1 MRKQISMLLGL
12 TMATCGALGG
22 CSSQPAATST
32 EASADTT
39 APVETTT
46 IAEPT
51 SAAEIPEPAGI
62 YTPGTYT
69 ATAQGFG
76 GDVTVTITVDAE
88 SITEVIIEGDSET
101 QGIGSKAVEQLPEA
115 ILNAQ
120 SAEVDGVS
128 GATITSKAIQTA
140 IAQAL
145 AEAKGEEPNTIS
157 SVKMVPG
164 TYTAT
169 AQGFAKAELLE
180 VNVTVSEDQIKS
192 IEVNPDNGETATVLQ
207 SAIDLM
213 IPRMIEYQSVS
224 VDSICGATVS
234 SNAIKTA
241 AESALVQA
249 IVAAGGDETDVK
261 AFYVEQPK
269 STAQEEMEVDVLVI
283 GMGGAGFSA
292 AMSAAQAQYEAGGKD
307 ASKVSVLGIDKAG
320 KYGGTSA
327 LTSSPMAVNPPSMV
341 EKKGSDYV
349 DIDVFKQDW
358 MTYTEGDAKEE
369 LVDIMIN
376 KSGETL
382 DWLTDLGFEFAEPVP
397 GFGTPYEVVCYY
409 GEGFMGSDGQTT
421 SKTVVGGFFDKMMAA
436 YEEIGGKYLLET
448 EGTELILEDGK
459 VVGAKAEG
467 ADGTKYTIH
476 AKAVV
481 LAGGGFAGNTE
492 MEEQYLTNEYYPIK
506 GAWNLFGCAQNDGKT
521 IEMALDAG
529 AGTYNISVP
538 PMVHIGGIPVLMHDY
553 PVNQIDGQIDIWTH
567 RTATWSLNDIPMVMA
582 LSPDTMAVNM
592 EGKRFTDESGLAMM
606 DPWKAGPNF
615 YSIWSDSRIKDVQEN
630 GFEYASTGLF
640 INQGGVPVGTPIP
653 EIYEVLDK
661 AAEYGMVYKG
671 DTIEELAQQI
681 GMDGAVLAESVKG
694 YNAYCETGEANG
706 EIEKAD
712 RIYSP
717 EGADLGEAHY
727 KKGIGEDGPFYAIKG
742 ASWCY
747 STAGGLDVDAQM
759 RVLKEDGETVIEGL
773 YAVGTDTIGVLL
785 TEKKEYVKY
794 GGAAQGW
801 AFTSGKEAGANA
813 AAFVA
818 Q

>member
-1 MRKQISMLLGL
+1 MRKRISTFLGL
-12 TMATCGALGG
+12 TAAVCTAVSG

-32 EASADTT
+32 EAPA
-39 APVETTT
+39 ETTET
-46 IAEPT
+46 LETTKAET
-51 SAAEIPEPAGI
+51 ETQEERGTYI
-62 YTPGTYT
+62 PGTYT

-88 SITEVIIEGDSET
+88 SITEVMIEGAQET
-101 QGIGSKAVEQLPEA
+101 DGIGSRAVEELPEA
-115 ILNAQ
+115 IKSAQ
-120 SAEVDGVS
+120 SEEVDAVA

-140 IAQAL
+140 AGEALAQAR
-145 AEAKGEEPNTIS
+145 GEEAGGEV

-164 TYTAT
+164 TYTAQ

-180 VNVTVSEDQIKS
+180 VSVTVSEDKIES

-213 IPRMIEYQSVS
+213 IPRMIENQSVT

-241 AESALVQA
+241 AEAAVVEA
-249 IVAAGGDETDVK
+249 IVAAGGSESDVK
-261 AFYVEQPK
+261 AFYMKEPV
-269 STAQEEMEVDVLVI
+269 SAAQEELEADVLVI
-283 GMGGAGFSA
+283 GMGGSGFAA
-292 AMSAAQAQYEAGGKD
+292 AMSAAQAQYEAAGND

-341 EKKGSDYV
+341 AQKGSDYV
-349 DIDVFKQDW
+349 DVDVFKEDW
-358 MTYTEGDAKEE
+358 LNYTEGDAKEE
-369 LVDIMIN
+369 LIDVMIG

-382 DWLTDLGFEFAEPVP
+382 DWLMDLGFEFAQPVP

-409 GEGFMGSDGQTT
+409 GEGFVGSDGQTT
-421 SKTVVGGFFDKMMAA
+421 SKSVVGGFFDKMMTA

-448 EGTELILEDGK
+448 EGTQLILEDGK

-467 ADGTKYTIH
+467 ADGTQYTIC
-476 AKAVV
+476 AKAVI
-481 LAGGGFAGNTE
+481 LAGGGFAGNTD
-492 MEEQYLTNEYYPIK
+492 MEEKYLTNDYYPIK
-506 GAWNLFGCAQNDGKT
+506 GSWNLYGCAQNDGKT
-521 IEMALDAG
+521 IEMALEAG

-553 PVNQIDGQIDIWTH
+553 PVNKIEGQTDMWTH

-606 DPWKAGPNF
+606 DPWKAGPEF
-615 YSIWSDSRIKDVQEN
+615 YSIWSDARIKDVQEN

-640 INQGGVPVGTPIP
+640 INQGGVPTGTPIP
-653 EIYEVLDK
+653 EIYEVLEK
-661 AAEYGMVYKG
+661 AAEYGLVYKG
-671 DTIEELAQQI
+671 DTIEELAEQI
-681 GMDGAVLAESVKG
+681 GVEGAVLAESVKG

-727 KKGIGEDGPFYAIKG
+727 KKGIGEEGPFYAVKG

-759 RVLKEDGETVIEGL
+759 RVLKEDGTTPIEGL

-801 AFTSGKEAGANA
+801 AFTSGREAGANA
-813 AAFVA
+813 AAFAA
-818 Q
+818 QPSL

>member
-1 MRKQISMLLGL
+1 MRKQISMLLAAAL
-12 TMATCGALGG
+12 AASGAMSG
-22 CSSQPAATST
+22 CSAKQAQA
-32 EASADTT
+32 
-39 APVETTT
+39 
-46 IAEPT
+46 
-51 SAAEIPEPAGI
+51 PEPAETTETTAAETASEAETQLQETAKETGT
-62 YTPGTYT
+62 YTPGSYT
-69 ATAQGFG
+69 AAAKGFG

-88 SITEVIIEGDSET
+88 SITDVVIEGGQET
-101 QGIGSKAVEQLPEA
+101 DGIGSRAVEELPAA
-115 ILNAQ
+115 IKDAQ
-120 SAEVDGVS
+120 SPQVDSVS
-128 GATITSKAIQTA
+128 GATVTSKAIQTA
-140 IAQAL
+140 AGKAIAK
-145 AEAKGEEPNTIS
+145 AKGEEGAAV

-164 TYTAT
+164 TYTAA

-180 VNVTVSEDQIKS
+180 VSVTVSQDR
-192 IEVNPDNGETATVLQ
+192 IESVEVYPDNGETATVLQ

-213 IPRMIEYQSVS
+213 IPRIIEHQSVT
-224 VDSICGATVS
+224 VDAVCGATVS

-241 AESALVQA
+241 VESALVQA
-249 IVAAGGDETDVK
+249 ITAAGGQETDIE
-261 AFYVEQPK
+261 AFYADVPV
-269 STAQEEMEVDVLVI
+269 STAKEEMDVDILVI
-283 GMGGAGFSA
+283 GMGGSGLSA
-292 AMSAAQAQYEAGGKD
+292 AMSAAQAQYEAAGGD

-349 DIDVFKQDW
+349 DTQVFMEDW
-358 MTYTEGDAKEE
+358 LNYTEGDAKEE

-382 DWLTDLGFEFAEPVP
+382 DWLMDLGFEFAEPVP

-409 GEGFMGSDGQTT
+409 GEGFIGSDGQTT
-421 SKTVVGGFFDKMMAA
+421 SKSVVGSFFDKMAA
-436 YEEIGGKYLLET
+436 SYEEIGGKYLLET
-448 EGTELILEDGK
+448 EGKQLIIQDGK
-459 VVGAKAEG
+459 VVGARAQG
-467 ADGTKYTIH
+467 ADGTEYIIH
-476 AKAVV
+476 AKAVI
-481 LAGGGFAGNTE
+481 LAGGGFAGSKE
-492 MEEQYLTNEYYPIK
+492 MEEKYLTNKYYPLN
-506 GAWNLFGCAQNDGKT
+506 GAWNLFGSAQNDGKT
-521 IEMALDAG
+521 IEMALAAG

-553 PVNQIDGQIDIWTH
+553 PVNKIEGQTDMWTH

-606 DPWKAGPNF
+606 DPWKAGPEF
-615 YSIWSDSRIKDVQEN
+615 YSIWSDARIKDVQEN

-640 INQGGVPVGTPIP
+640 INQGGVPTQTPIP

-661 AAEYGMVYKG
+661 AAEYGLVYKG
-671 DTIEELAQQI
+671 DTIEELAEQI
-681 GMDGAVLAESVKG
+681 GVDGKNLLESVKG
-694 YNAYCETGEANG
+694 YNAYCETGKAEG

-727 KKGIGEDGPFYAIKG
+727 KKGIGEEGPFYAVKG

-747 STAGGLDVDAQM
+747 STAGGLDVDNKM
-759 RVLKEDGETVIEGL
+759 RVLKEDGSTPIEGL

-813 AAFVA
+813 AAFA
-818 Q
+818 AEK

>member
-1 MRKQISMLLGL
+1 MKKQISMFMG
-12 TMATCGALGG
+12 MALAATAAVSG
-22 CSSQPAATST
+22 CSSKPA
-32 EASADTT
+32 EV
-39 APVETTT
+39 PETTKAPET
-46 IAEPT
+46 
-51 SAAEIPEPAGI
+51 AAEAPETTQEAGM

-69 ATAQGFG
+69 AVAKGFG

-88 SITEVIIEGDSET
+88 SITDVVVEGANET
-101 QGIGSKAVEQLPEA
+101 DGIGSKAVEELPEA
-115 ILNAQ
+115 IKSAQ
-120 SAEVDGVS
+120 SAEVDGIS
-128 GATITSKAIQTA
+128 GATITSKAVRTAAAEA
-140 IAQAL
+140 IAK
-145 AEAKGEEPNTIS
+145 AKGETADAA
-157 SVKMVPG
+157 SVKMAPG
-164 TYTAT
+164 TYTAS

-180 VNVTVSEDQIKS
+180 VSVTVTEDKIES

-207 SAIDLM
+207 SSIDLM
-213 IPRMIEYQSVS
+213 IPRMIENQSVT

-234 SNAIKTA
+234 SNAIKSA
-241 AESALVQA
+241 AEDALIQA
-249 IVAAGGDETDVK
+249 ITAAGGQESDIK
-261 AFYVEQPK
+261 AFYVDQPV
-269 STAQEEMEVDVLVI
+269 STAKEELDVDVLVI
-283 GMGGAGFSA
+283 GMGGSGFSA
-292 AMSAAQAQYEAGGKD
+292 AMSAAQAQYEAAGGD

-341 EKKGSDYV
+341 EKKGSNYV
-349 DIDVFKQDW
+349 DTDVFKEDW
-358 MTYTEGDAKEE
+358 LTYTEGDAKEE

-382 DWLTDLGFEFAEPVP
+382 DWLMDLGFEFAEPVP

-421 SKTVVGGFFDKMMAA
+421 SKSAVGSFFDKMMAS

-448 EGTELILEDGK
+448 EGKELILDDGK
-459 VVGAKAEG
+459 VAGARAQA
-467 ADGTKYTIH
+467 ADGTEYIIH
-476 AKAVV
+476 AKAVI
-481 LAGGGFAGNTE
+481 LAGGGFAGNPE
-492 MEEQYLTNEYYPIK
+492 MEKKYLTDKYYPIN
-506 GAWNLFGCAQNDGKT
+506 GVWNLFGCAQNDGKT
-521 IEMALDAG
+521 IEMAIDAG

-553 PVNQIDGQIDIWTH
+553 PVNKIDGQIDIWTH

-640 INQGGVPVGTPIP
+640 INQGGVPTATPIP

-661 AAEYGMVYKG
+661 AAEYGLVYKG

-681 GMDGAVLAESVKG
+681 GVDGKTLEESIKG
-694 YNAYCETGEANG
+694 YNAYCETGKADG

-727 KKGIGEDGPFYAIKG
+727 KKGIGEEGPFYAVKG

-747 STAGGLDVDAQM
+747 STAGGLDVDKEM
-759 RVLKEDGETVIEGL
+759 RVLKEDKETPIEGL
-773 YAVGTDTIGVLL
+773 YAAGTDTIGVLL

-801 AFTSGKEAGANA
+801 AFTSGKEAGTNA

-818 Q
+818 EN

>member
-1 MRKQISMLLGL
+1 MRKRISTFLGV
-12 TMATCGALGG
+12 TAAVCTAVSG

-32 EASADTT
+32 EAPA
-39 APVETTT
+39 ETTEALET
-46 IAEPT
+46 TKAET
-51 SAAEIPEPAGI
+51 ETQEERGTYI
-62 YTPGTYT
+62 PGTYT

-88 SITEVIIEGDSET
+88 SITDVVIEGAQET
-101 QGIGSKAVEQLPEA
+101 DGIGSRAVEELPEA
-115 ILNAQ
+115 IKSAQ
-120 SAEVDGVS
+120 SEEVDAVA

-140 IAQAL
+140 AGEALAQAR
-145 AEAKGEEPNTIS
+145 GEEAGGEV

-164 TYTAT
+164 TYTAQ

-180 VNVTVSEDQIKS
+180 VSVTVSEDKIES

-213 IPRMIEYQSVS
+213 IPRMIENQSVT

-241 AESALVQA
+241 AEAAVVEA
-249 IVAAGGDETDVK
+249 IVAAGGSESDVK
-261 AFYVEQPK
+261 AFYVKEPV
-269 STAQEEMEVDVLVI
+269 SAAQEELETDVLVI
-283 GMGGAGFSA
+283 GMGGSGFTA
-292 AMSAAQAQYEAGGKD
+292 AMSAAQAQYEAAGND

-341 EKKGSDYV
+341 AQKGSDYV
-349 DIDVFKQDW
+349 DVDVFKEDW
-358 MTYTEGDAKEE
+358 LNYTEGDAKEE
-369 LVDIMIN
+369 LIDVMIG

-382 DWLTDLGFEFAEPVP
+382 DWLMDLGFEFAQPVP

-409 GEGFMGSDGQTT
+409 GEGFVGSDGQTT
-421 SKTVVGGFFDKMMAA
+421 SKSVVGGFFDKMMDA

-448 EGTELILEDGK
+448 EGTQLILEDGK

-467 ADGTKYTIH
+467 ADGTQYTIR
-476 AKAVV
+476 AKAVI
-481 LAGGGFAGNTE
+481 LAGGGFAGNTD
-492 MEEQYLTNEYYPIK
+492 MEEKYLTNDYYPIK
-506 GAWNLFGCAQNDGKT
+506 GAWNLYGCAQNDGKT
-521 IEMALDAG
+521 IEMALEAG

-553 PVNQIDGQIDIWTH
+553 PVNKIEGQTDMWTH

-606 DPWKAGPNF
+606 DPWKAGPEF
-615 YSIWSDSRIKDVQEN
+615 YSIWSDARIKDVQEN

-640 INQGGVPVGTPIP
+640 INQGGVPTGTPIP
-653 EIYEVLDK
+653 EIYEVLEK
-661 AAEYGMVYKG
+661 AAEYGLVYKG
-671 DTIEELAQQI
+671 DTIEELAEQI
-681 GMDGAVLAESVKG
+681 GVEGAVLAESVKG

-727 KKGIGEDGPFYAIKG
+727 KKGIGEEGPFYAVKG

-759 RVLKEDGETVIEGL
+759 RVLKEDGTTPIEGL

-801 AFTSGKEAGANA
+801 AFTSGREAGANA
-813 AAFVA
+813 AAFAA
-818 Q
+818 QPSL

>member
-1 MRKQISMLLGL
+1 MRKRISTFLGV
-12 TMATCGALGG
+12 TAAVCTAVSG

-32 EASADTT
+32 EAQA
-39 APVETTT
+39 ETTEALET
-46 IAEPT
+46 IKAET
-51 SAAEIPEPAGI
+51 ETQEERGTYI
-62 YTPGTYT
+62 PGTYT

-88 SITEVIIEGDSET
+88 SITDVVIEGAQET
-101 QGIGSKAVEQLPEA
+101 DGIGSRAVEELPEA
-115 ILNAQ
+115 IKSAQ
-120 SAEVDGVS
+120 SEEVDAVA

-140 IAQAL
+140 AGEAL
-145 AEAKGEEPNTIS
+145 ARARGEEAGGEV

-164 TYTAT
+164 TYTAQ

-180 VNVTVSEDQIKS
+180 VSVTVSEDKIES

-213 IPRMIEYQSVS
+213 IPRMIENQSVT

-241 AESALVQA
+241 AEAAVVEA
-249 IVAAGGDETDVK
+249 IVAAGGSESDVK
-261 AFYVEQPK
+261 AFYVKEPV
-269 STAQEEMEVDVLVI
+269 SAAQEELEADVLVI
-283 GMGGAGFSA
+283 GMGGSGFAA
-292 AMSAAQAQYEAGGKD
+292 AMSAAQAQYEAAGND

-341 EKKGSDYV
+341 AQKGSDYV
-349 DIDVFKQDW
+349 DVDVFKEDW
-358 MTYTEGDAKEE
+358 LNYTEGDAKEE
-369 LVDIMIN
+369 LIDVMIG

-382 DWLTDLGFEFAEPVP
+382 DWLMDLGFEFAQPVP

-409 GEGFMGSDGQTT
+409 GEGFVGSDGQTT
-421 SKTVVGGFFDKMMAA
+421 SKSVVGGFFDKVMTA

-448 EGTELILEDGK
+448 EGTQLILEDGK

-467 ADGTKYTIH
+467 ADGTQYTIR
-476 AKAVV
+476 AKAVI
-481 LAGGGFAGNTE
+481 LAGGGFAGNTD
-492 MEEQYLTNEYYPIK
+492 MEEKYLTNDYYPIK
-506 GAWNLFGCAQNDGKT
+506 GAWNLYGCAQNDGKT
-521 IEMALDAG
+521 IEMALEAG

-553 PVNQIDGQIDIWTH
+553 PVNKIEGQTDMWTH

-606 DPWKAGPNF
+606 DPWKAGPEF
-615 YSIWSDSRIKDVQEN
+615 YSIWSDARIKDVQEN

-640 INQGGVPVGTPIP
+640 INQGGVPTGTPIP
-653 EIYEVLDK
+653 EIYEVLEK
-661 AAEYGMVYKG
+661 AAEYGLVYKG
-671 DTIEELAQQI
+671 DTIEELAEQI
-681 GMDGAVLAESVKG
+681 GVEGAVLAESVKG

-727 KKGIGEDGPFYAIKG
+727 KKGIGEEGPFYAVKG

-759 RVLKEDGETVIEGL
+759 RVLKEDGTTPIEGL

-801 AFTSGKEAGANA
+801 AFTSGREAGANA
-813 AAFVA
+813 AAFAA
-818 Q
+818 QPSL

>member
-1 MRKQISMLLGL
+1 MKKQISMFLG
-12 TMATCGALGG
+12 MALAATAAVGG
-22 CSSQPAATST
+22 CSSKPAEVPEST
-32 EASADTT
+32 EALETT
-39 APVETTT
+39 ATVPETVQ
-46 IAEPT
+46 E
-51 SAAEIPEPAGI
+51 AGN
-62 YTPGTYT
+62 YTPGAYT
-69 ATAQGFG
+69 ATAKGFG

-88 SITEVIIEGDSET
+88 SITDVVVEGANET
-101 QGIGSKAVEQLPEA
+101 DGIGSKAVEELPEA
-115 ILNAQ
+115 IKNAQ
-120 SAEVDGVS
+120 SAEVDGIS
-128 GATITSKAIQTA
+128 GATITSKAVRTAAAEA
-140 IAQAL
+140 IAK
-145 AEAKGEEPNTIS
+145 AKGETADVAG
-157 SVKMVPG
+157 VKMAPG
-164 TYTAT
+164 TYTAS

-180 VNVTVSEDQIKS
+180 VSVTVSEDKMES

-207 SAIDLM
+207 SSIDLM
-213 IPRMIEYQSVS
+213 IPRMIENQSVT

-234 SNAIKTA
+234 SNAIK
-241 AESALVQA
+241 SAVEDALIQA
-249 IVAAGGDETDVK
+249 ITAAGGQESDIK
-261 AFYVEQPK
+261 AFYVDQPV
-269 STAQEEMEVDVLVI
+269 STAKEELDVDVLVI
-283 GMGGAGFSA
+283 GMGGSGFSA
-292 AMSAAQAQYEAGGKD
+292 AMSAAQAQYEAAGGD

-341 EKKGSDYV
+341 EKKGSNYV
-349 DIDVFKQDW
+349 DTEVFKEDW
-358 MTYTEGDAKEE
+358 LTYTEGDAKEE
-369 LVDIMIN
+369 LVDVMIN

-382 DWLTDLGFEFAEPVP
+382 DWLMDLGFEFAEPVP

-409 GEGFMGSDGQTT
+409 GEGFIGSDGQTT
-421 SKTVVGGFFDKMMAA
+421 SKSVVGSFFDKMMAS

-448 EGTELILEDGK
+448 EGKELILDDGK
-459 VVGAKAEG
+459 IVGARAQA
-467 ADGTKYTIH
+467 ADGTEYIIH
-476 AKAVV
+476 AKAVI
-481 LAGGGFAGNTE
+481 LAGGGFAGSPE
-492 MEEQYLTNEYYPIK
+492 MEEKYLTDKYYPIN
-506 GAWNLFGCAQNDGKT
+506 GVWNLFGCAQNDGKT
-521 IEMALDAG
+521 IEMAIDAG

-553 PVNQIDGQIDIWTH
+553 SVNKIDGQIDMWTH

-582 LSPDTMAVNM
+582 LAPDTMAVNM

-640 INQGGVPVGTPIP
+640 INQGGVPTVTPIP

-661 AAEYGMVYKG
+661 AAEYGLVYKG

-681 GMDGAVLAESVKG
+681 GVDGKTLEESIKG
-694 YNAYCETGEANG
+694 YNAYCETGKANG

-727 KKGIGEDGPFYAIKG
+727 KKGIGEEGPFYAVKG

-747 STAGGLDVDAQM
+747 STAGGLDVDKEM
-759 RVLKEDGETVIEGL
+759 RVLKEDKETPIEGL

-801 AFTSGKEAGANA
+801 AFTSGKEAGTNA

-818 Q
+818 ENQ

>member
-1 MRKQISMLLGL
+1 MRKRISTFLGL
-12 TMATCGALGG
+12 TAAVCTAVSG

-32 EASADTT
+32 EAPA
-39 APVETTT
+39 ETTEALET
-46 IAEPT
+46 TKAET
-51 SAAEIPEPAGI
+51 ETQEERGTYI
-62 YTPGTYT
+62 PGTYT

-76 GDVTVTITVDAE
+76 GDVTVTITVDAK
-88 SITEVIIEGDSET
+88 SITEVVIEGAQET
-101 QGIGSKAVEQLPEA
+101 DGIGSRAVEELPEA
-115 ILNAQ
+115 IKSAQ
-120 SAEVDGVS
+120 SEEVDAVA

-140 IAQAL
+140 AGEALAQAR
-145 AEAKGEEPNTIS
+145 GEEAGGEV

-164 TYTAT
+164 TYTAQ

-180 VNVTVSEDQIKS
+180 VSVTVSEDKIES

-213 IPRMIEYQSVS
+213 IPRMIENQSVT

-241 AESALVQA
+241 AEAAVVEA
-249 IVAAGGDETDVK
+249 IVAAGGSESDVK
-261 AFYVEQPK
+261 AFYVKEPV
-269 STAQEEMEVDVLVI
+269 SAAQEELEADVLVI
-283 GMGGAGFSA
+283 GMGGSGFAA
-292 AMSAAQAQYEAGGKD
+292 AMSAAQAQYEAAGND

-341 EKKGSDYV
+341 AQKGSDYV
-349 DIDVFKQDW
+349 DVDVFKEDW
-358 MTYTEGDAKEE
+358 LNYTEGDAKEE
-369 LVDIMIN
+369 LIDVMIG
-376 KSGETL
+376 KSGESL
-382 DWLTDLGFEFAEPVP
+382 DWLMDLGFEFAQPVP

-409 GEGFMGSDGQTT
+409 GEGFVGSDGQTT
-421 SKTVVGGFFDKMMAA
+421 SKSVVGGFFDKMMTA

-448 EGTELILEDGK
+448 EGTQLILEDGK

-467 ADGTKYTIH
+467 ADGTQYTIR
-476 AKAVV
+476 AKAVI
-481 LAGGGFAGNTE
+481 LAGGGFAGNTD
-492 MEEQYLTNEYYPIK
+492 MEEKYLTNDYYPIK
-506 GAWNLFGCAQNDGKT
+506 GSWNLYGCAQNDGKT
-521 IEMALDAG
+521 IEMALEAG

-553 PVNQIDGQIDIWTH
+553 PVNKIEGQTDMWTH

-606 DPWKAGPNF
+606 DPWKAGPEF
-615 YSIWSDSRIKDVQEN
+615 YSIWSDARIKDVQEN

-640 INQGGVPVGTPIP
+640 INQGGVPTGTPIP
-653 EIYEVLDK
+653 EIYEVLEK
-661 AAEYGMVYKG
+661 AAEYGLVYKG
-671 DTIEELAQQI
+671 DTIEELAEQI
-681 GMDGAVLAESVKG
+681 GVEGAVLAESVKG

-727 KKGIGEDGPFYAIKG
+727 KKGIGEEGPFYAVKG

-759 RVLKEDGETVIEGL
+759 RVLKEDGTTPIEGL

-801 AFTSGKEAGANA
+801 AFTSGREAGANA
-813 AAFVA
+813 AAFAA
-818 Q
+818 QPSL

>member
-1 MRKQISMLLGL
+1 MRKRISTFLGL
-12 TMATCGALGG
+12 TAAVCTAVSG

-32 EASADTT
+32 EAPA
-39 APVETTT
+39 ETTET
-46 IAEPT
+46 LETTKAET
-51 SAAEIPEPAGI
+51 ETQEAERGTYI
-62 YTPGTYT
+62 PGTYT

-88 SITEVIIEGDSET
+88 SITDVVIEGAQET
-101 QGIGSKAVEQLPEA
+101 DGIGSRAVEELPEA
-115 ILNAQ
+115 IKSAQ
-120 SAEVDGVS
+120 SEEVDAVA

-140 IAQAL
+140 AGEALAQARGD
-145 AEAKGEEPNTIS
+145 EAGGEV

-164 TYTAT
+164 TYTAQ

-180 VNVTVSEDQIKS
+180 VSVTVSEDKLES

-213 IPRMIEYQSVS
+213 IPRMIENQSVT

-241 AESALVQA
+241 AEAAVVEA
-249 IVAAGGDETDVK
+249 IVAAGGSESDVK
-261 AFYVEQPK
+261 AFYVKEPV
-269 STAQEEMEVDVLVI
+269 SAAQEELETDVLVI
-283 GMGGAGFSA
+283 GMGGSGFAA
-292 AMSAAQAQYEAGGKD
+292 AMSAAQAQYEAAGND

-341 EKKGSDYV
+341 AQKGSDYV
-349 DIDVFKQDW
+349 DVDVFKEDW
-358 MTYTEGDAKEE
+358 LNYTEGDAKEE
-369 LVDIMIN
+369 LIDVVIG

-382 DWLTDLGFEFAEPVP
+382 DWLMDLGFEFAQPVP

-409 GEGFMGSDGQTT
+409 GEGFIGSDGQTT
-421 SKTVVGGFFDKMMAA
+421 SKSVVGGFFDKMMDA

-448 EGTELILEDGK
+448 EGTQLILEDGK

-467 ADGTKYTIH
+467 ADGTQYTIR
-476 AKAVV
+476 AKAVI
-481 LAGGGFAGNTE
+481 LAGGGFAGNTD
-492 MEEQYLTNEYYPIK
+492 MEEKYLTNDYYPIK
-506 GAWNLFGCAQNDGKT
+506 GSWNLYGCAQNDGKT
-521 IEMALDAG
+521 IEMALEAG

-553 PVNQIDGQIDIWTH
+553 PVNKIEGQTDMWTH

-606 DPWKAGPNF
+606 DPWKAGPEF
-615 YSIWSDSRIKDVQEN
+615 YSIWSDARIKDVQEN

-640 INQGGVPVGTPIP
+640 INQGGVPTGTPIP
-653 EIYEVLDK
+653 EIYEVLEK
-661 AAEYGMVYKG
+661 AAEYGLVYKG
-671 DTIEELAQQI
+671 DTIEELAEQI
-681 GMDGAVLAESVKG
+681 GVEGAVLAESVKG

-727 KKGIGEDGPFYAIKG
+727 KKGIGEEGPFYAVKG

-759 RVLKEDGETVIEGL
+759 RVLKEDGTTPIEGL

-801 AFTSGKEAGANA
+801 AFTSGREAGANA
-813 AAFVA
+813 AAFAA
-818 Q
+818 QPSL

>member
-1 MRKQISMLLGL
+1 MRKRISTFLGL
-12 TMATCGALGG
+12 TAAVCTAVSG

-32 EASADTT
+32 EAPA
-39 APVETTT
+39 ETTEALET
-46 IAEPT
+46 TKAET
-51 SAAEIPEPAGI
+51 ETQEERGTYI
-62 YTPGTYT
+62 PGTYT

-76 GDVTVTITVDAE
+76 GDVTVTITVDAK
-88 SITEVIIEGDSET
+88 SITEVVIEGAQET
-101 QGIGSKAVEQLPEA
+101 DGIGSRAVEELPEA
-115 ILNAQ
+115 IKSAQ
-120 SAEVDGVS
+120 SEEVDAVA

-140 IAQAL
+140 AGEALAQAR
-145 AEAKGEEPNTIS
+145 GEEAGGEV

-164 TYTAT
+164 TYTAQ

-180 VNVTVSEDQIKS
+180 VSVTVSEDKIES

-213 IPRMIEYQSVS
+213 IPRMIENQSVT

-241 AESALVQA
+241 AEAAVVEA
-249 IVAAGGDETDVK
+249 IVAAGGSESDVK
-261 AFYVEQPK
+261 AFYVKEPV
-269 STAQEEMEVDVLVI
+269 SAAQEELEADVLVI
-283 GMGGAGFSA
+283 GMGGSGFAA
-292 AMSAAQAQYEAGGKD
+292 AMSAAQAQYEAAGND

-341 EKKGSDYV
+341 AQKGSDYV
-349 DIDVFKQDW
+349 DVDVFKEDW
-358 MTYTEGDAKEE
+358 LNYTEGDAKEE
-369 LVDIMIN
+369 LIDVMIG
-376 KSGETL
+376 KSGESL
-382 DWLTDLGFEFAEPVP
+382 DWLMDLGFEFAQPVP

-409 GEGFMGSDGQTT
+409 GEGFVGSDGQTT
-421 SKTVVGGFFDKMMAA
+421 SKSVVGGFFDKMMTA

-448 EGTELILEDGK
+448 EGTQLILEDGK

-467 ADGTKYTIH
+467 ADGTQYTIR
-476 AKAVV
+476 AKAVI
-481 LAGGGFAGNTE
+481 LAGGGFAGNTD
-492 MEEQYLTNEYYPIK
+492 MEEKYLTNDYYPIK
-506 GAWNLFGCAQNDGKT
+506 GAWNLYGCAQNDGKT
-521 IEMALDAG
+521 IEMALEAG

-553 PVNQIDGQIDIWTH
+553 PVNKIEGQTDMWTH

-606 DPWKAGPNF
+606 DPWKAGPEF
-615 YSIWSDSRIKDVQEN
+615 YSIWSDARIKDVQEN

-640 INQGGVPVGTPIP
+640 INQGGVPTGTPIP
-653 EIYEVLDK
+653 EIYEVLEK
-661 AAEYGMVYKG
+661 AAEYGLVYKG
-671 DTIEELAQQI
+671 DTIEELAEQI
-681 GMDGAVLAESVKG
+681 GVEGAVLAESVKG

-727 KKGIGEDGPFYAIKG
+727 KKGIGEEGPFYAVKG

-759 RVLKEDGETVIEGL
+759 RVLKEDGTTPIEGL

-801 AFTSGKEAGANA
+801 AFTSGREAGANA
-813 AAFVA
+813 AAFAA
-818 Q
+818 QPSL